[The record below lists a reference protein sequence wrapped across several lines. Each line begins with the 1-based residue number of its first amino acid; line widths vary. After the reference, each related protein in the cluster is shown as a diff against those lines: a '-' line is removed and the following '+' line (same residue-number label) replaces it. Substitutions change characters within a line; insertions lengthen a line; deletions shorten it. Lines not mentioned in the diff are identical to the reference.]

1 MKSNDNLEC
10 IKTNYLLGRFPQYI
24 IYHFN
29 KDNVRRY
36 LVESTLNKFKKNDEF
51 TYLGTFH
58 LKEKDKTK
66 KPEKKTDR
74 KVEKQQQKQEK
85 QKQEKQQQKDEKQET
100 KQQQKQQKQKQEKQ
114 QQKDEK
120 QETKQQQKQQKQEKQ
135 QQQKQ
140 EKQQTKQEKQE
151 QKQEKQEQKQE
162 KQQTKQQQTKKEK
175 QQKDEQQQKQEQ
187 QDKEQK
193 NNQLIFLKYSDY
205 SIWKKLLPQH
215 KKSYYFSKKFT
226 NFLKENRQLFSK
238 KKILF
243 TVCLHY
249 NLRNVHY
256 VSFVYDYSKKFLVS
270 FDPGVMLYPEGQD
283 IIVKGIVDSF
293 QKANLLMKTTELGSS
308 CYKYRYHF
316 KNEKIGIQYNIEDKD
331 AWCQSWSLY
340 FLIEQIKNNDIIE
353 KVCKTYPYNREI
365 YLMENFIIP
374 ILKQNEK
381 YIYEIVLDL
390 CISNEVTV
398 DPEKVI
404 EYLQNYTKYCKSKIC
419 SKEEALQK
427 GFNGDCSVNL
437 IKDKGEQKILNAVI
451 NSQGQITIPK
461 KDKNNKYLVEKQQ
474 QKIKK
479 GTA

>member
-74 KVEKQQQKQEK
+74 KVEKQKQEKQEQQKDEKQKQEK
-85 QKQEKQQQKDEKQET
+85 QGKQQEKQQTKQETKQQQKDEKQEKQQQNQEKQQQKDEKQQEKQQQKDEKQE
-100 KQQQKQQKQKQEKQ
+100 KQQQKQQEK
-114 QQKDEK
+114 
-120 QETKQQQKQQKQEKQ
+120 

-140 EKQQTKQEKQE
+140 EKQ
-151 QKQEKQEQKQE
+151 
-162 KQQTKQQQTKKEK
+162 
-175 QQKDEQQQKQEQ
+175 
-187 QDKEQK
+187 DKEQK
-193 NNQLIFLKYSDY
+193 NKQLIFVKYSDY

-256 VSFVYDYSKKFLVS
+256 VSFVYDFSKKFLVS

-293 QKANLLMKTTELGSS
+293 QNANLLMKTTELGSS

-437 IKDKGEQKILNAVI
+437 IKDQGEKKILNAVI
-451 NSQGQITIPK
+451 NSKGQITIPK
-461 KDKNNKYLVEKQQ
+461 KQKNNNN
-474 QKIKK
+474 KK
-479 GTA
+479 

>member
-74 KVEKQQQKQEK
+74 KVEKQKQEK
-85 QKQEKQQQKDEKQET
+85 Q
-100 KQQQKQQKQKQEKQ
+100 
-114 QQKDEK
+114 
-120 QETKQQQKQQKQEKQ
+120 QQKQEKQ
-135 QQQKQ
+135 QQQKD
-140 EKQQTKQEKQE
+140 EKQQTKQKQAEKQQQAE
-151 QKQEKQEQKQE
+151 KQPNQRFQQEKEQQKQEKQD
-162 KQQTKQQQTKKEK
+162 KEK
-175 QQKDEQQQKQEQ
+175 
-187 QDKEQK
+187 K
-193 NNQLIFLKYSDY
+193 NNELIFVKYSDY

-215 KKSYYFSKKFT
+215 KKSYYFSKKIT

-270 FDPGVMLYPEGQD
+270 FDAGVMLYPEGQD
-283 IIVKGIVDSF
+283 IIVKGIIDSF

-340 FLIEQIKNNDIIE
+340 FLIEKIKNNDIIE

-390 CISNEVTV
+390 CISKEVTV

-404 EYLQNYTKYCKSKIC
+404 EYLQNYTKYCQRKIC
-419 SKEEALQK
+419 SKQEALQQ
-427 GFNGDCSVNL
+427 GFNGDCNVNL
-437 IKDKGEQKILNAVI
+437 IKDQGEKKILNAII
-451 NSQGQITIPK
+451 NSKGQITIPK
-461 KDKNNKYLVEKQQ
+461 KNKNNKSLVEKQQ

-479 GTA
+479 VTT